1 MRDHFRTTQMTGTTL
16 SLVAIITRF
25 EVVQQIIDQYRVN
38 KQLIILKEINLTSVE
53 ATYCDHV
60 GTDSYWNNLAN
71 AITIIL
77 QSSILLSKTD

>member
-1 MRDHFRTTQMTGTTL
+1 MVSYISNKPPGLQSLFDCVMRDHFRTTQMTGTTL

-60 GTDSYWNNLAN
+60 GTDSY
-71 AITIIL
+71 
-77 QSSILLSKTD
+77 